1 MPKITLDKFYLYCCF
16 NFILL
21 AHWLSDLNRKSVYE
35 ALAKIGQISHGSII
49 PSI

>member
-1 MPKITLDKFYLYCCF
+1 MPKITLGKCYLNCCF

-21 AHWLSDLNRKSVYE
+21 AHWISDLNRKSVYK
-35 ALAKIGQISHGSII
+35 ALAKIGQISHGNII